1 MSETPDDNGWPHV
14 AADRESLPTEIPP
27 PASLEDRTVDLLR
40 QRGLLEDDR
49 QGATSSTGWRSVRA
63 SFAIAACVAVLA
75 LGVVIGRMSAFAES
89 TPAGTLTGA
98 ETDLYA
104 LMLYETSGYD
114 RPSGSE
120 AVVRYGEYGQWIALA
135 RERDQF
141 VTGEDFDVQQG
152 WLLAPTDTGVDVQQR
167 LVTEQS
173 APLSGVLF
181 IRADN
186 PEAALQLAGT
196 LPHIRHGG
204 EVVVQKTIRTDIPPP
219 VMQ

>member
-1 MSETPDDNGWPHV
+1 MSETPDDNGWPHS
-14 AADRESLPTEIPP
+14 AADRDSLPTEIPP

-40 QRGLLEDDR
+40 QRGLLEDER
-49 QGATSSTGWRSVRA
+49 HGSTPSTGWRSVRA

-75 LGVVIGRMSAFAES
+75 LGVVIGRMSAFTDS
-89 TPAGTLTGA
+89 TPAGSLTGA

-120 AVVRYGEYGQWIALA
+120 AMARYSEYGQWIAMA

-141 VTGEDFDVQQG
+141 VTGEDFDAQHG
-152 WLLAPTDTGVDVQQR
+152 WLLVPTDAGVDIQQR
-167 LVTEQS
+167 LVTDRS

-181 IRADN
+181 IRADD
-186 PEAALQLAGT
+186 PDAALQLART

-204 EVVVQKTIRTDIPPP
+204 EVVVQKTIRTDVPPP